1 LRDVYQELEK
11 TDKKITPLLDRFKE
25 GGLAYSGFFMAGKG
39 LASAVIKDFGDLE
52 DAQNKLKS
60 TLMDSSGH
68 ISSYY
73 GKIAIESD
81 KLGAALPGT
90 AADFYNMSSSL
101 KSLGVSEQSIVGGA
115 LKSSAYLATV
125 MKISYQD
132 AAEATAKFKQAF
144 GIADKDLLPF
154 IDDIQRMGNMG
165 VKVEEMKFAFSKIG
179 ATMKGVGLDG
189 LKAAR
194 DVEPLIGLL
203 IKGGASGETVGT
215 NLGSMIDD
223 SVKFKGSKSEKNFNS
238 LNTGIKLDFADEK
251 GNFKG
256 VNNMIHEI
264 QKLKNI
270 KSDVVRVNAIEA
282 IFGKGEAAS
291 MAKTLMVEGTAGV
304 EKFSSEMKKQADINQ
319 RAKIASEGLN
329 NTWEALTGTAANLA
343 ATIGASIAPELKGL
357 TNFFNSATDGITKFS
372 KAHPTLTHNVALLT
386 GSIIAVSGILG
397 ITALGI
403 NALTY
408 GFTAMGIKTLFATT
422 TQWFFNTSL
431 GKSFLTMGWVI
442 GRMVIMGGILGGMAI
457 KTGLV
462 TAAQWLLN
470 GAMLANP
477 VGLLVVGFTALVG
490 IGVLLYKNF
499 LPFKNLIDGINQ
511 SIDHVMGKDGW
522 LGKLA
527 TLGIDAPAA
536 PKFPNTP
543 KPTALVPSAPKF
555 PNTPK
560 PTALVPSA
568 PRRATI
574 PALKKREP
582 IHQTTTN
589 HINVVVH
596 NPSKDVDVVRAVQ
609 RSFDKKTPIGYGD
622 RV

>member
-1 LRDVYQELEK
+1 
-11 TDKKITPLLDRFKE
+11 
-25 GGLAYSGFFMAGKG
+25 
-39 LASAVIKDFGDLE
+39 
-52 DAQNKLKS
+52 
-60 TLMDSSGH
+60 
-68 ISSYY
+68 
-73 GKIAIESD
+73 
-81 KLGAALPGT
+81 
-90 AADFYNMSSSL
+90 
-101 KSLGVSEQSIVGGA
+101 
-115 LKSSAYLATV
+115 

-179 ATMKGVGLDG
+179 ATMKGLGLDG

-223 SVKFKGSKSEKNFNS
+223 SVRFKGSKSEKNFNS
-238 LNTGIKLDFADEK
+238 LNTGIKLDFADAK

-319 RAKIASEGLN
+319 RAKIASEGIN

-372 KAHPTLTHNVALLT
+372 KAHPTLTHNIALFT
-386 GSIIAVSGILG
+386 GGIIAVSGILG

-477 VGLLVVGFTALVG
+477 VGLLVLGFTALVG

-536 PKFPNTP
+536 PKFPN
-543 KPTALVPSAPKF
+543 A
-555 PNTPK
+555 PK

-568 PRRATI
+568 PRRVNV